1 MEQNK
6 TLHLQQIAEKA
17 LSDSV
22 VRLELWSPVSYHDYV
37 IAFDVDNPTQYPE
50 TESLD
55 QPSNKTKRVIEE
67 HLQYAS
73 GFFVEKHIIVTSF
86 HAVPGI
92 ASIHSEFVEK
102 EKKYR
107 IDSVEAYDVE
117 NDLILLKVDGEG
129 VPLRLGD
136 SSKIDPEDDICA
148 VGYPDGDAAI
158 IHGAIDG
165 IRIRDGRIR
174 MRIET
179 TKGSSGC
186 PILDAQG
193 NTIGVD
199 ASGDEVYSYAIP
211 SKTLTELINKVRESI
226 PLKEW
231 QKLPCIRAL
240 TETEEG
246 DRLQDKEDYRK
257 AIAHYD
263 TAINLKPDMVKA
275 YNRRADA
282 KMELCA
288 FGTAIKDILTS
299 KRLQPVQLRF
309 DNITKYIS
317 WKMGWCKTIGIH
329 IFIKLLRFMFGN
341 CGWFRFKAH
350 VKAGFASGAE
360 KRGNNSKARRFY
372 REAIFDF
379 TVAISLKKTVAE
391 SYNSR
396 GWIKYLLGKLE
407 TDENNKSEAQ
417 KLYKAATIDA
427 DTALQLQTKISKKM
441 ARYFHTRGAARA
453 GIGDHQ
459 EAIEDFNECIRLKP
473 KKALFY
479 HDRGV
484 SNEALGQHEAAEAD
498 FAKAKELDTDSKGIF
513 KRNKNKSK

>member
-22 VRLELWSPVSYHDYV
+22 VRLELWSPVSYQDYV
-37 IAFDVDNPTQYPE
+37 IAFDVDNPTQYSE
-50 TESLD
+50 TESID
-55 QPSNKTKRVIEE
+55 EPSYKTHSIFQE

-92 ASIHSEFVEK
+92 ASIHSVFVEK
-102 EKKYR
+102 EKECR

-136 SSKIDPEDDICA
+136 SSQIEPEDDICA

-158 IHGAIDG
+158 IHGTIDG

-186 PILDAQG
+186 PILNAQG
-193 NTIGVD
+193 NAIGVD

-246 DRLQDKEDYRK
+246 DRLQYKEDYRK

-288 FGTAIKDILTS
+288 FGSAIKDIFTS
-299 KRLQPVQLRF
+299 KRLQPVQFRF

-317 WKMGWCKTIGIH
+317 WKMGWCKTLSIH
-329 IFIKLLRFMFGN
+329 IFIRLLRFMFGN

-350 VKAGFASGAE
+350 VKAGFASGAV
-360 KRGNNSKARRFY
+360 KRGNNSKARSLY

-391 SYNSR
+391 RYNSR
-396 GWIKYLLGKLE
+396 GWTKFLLGELE

-417 KLYKAATIDA
+417 KLYKEATIDA

-479 HDRGV
+479 YDRGV
-484 SNEALGQHEAAEAD
+484 SNEALGQHEVAEVD
-498 FAKAKELDTDSKGIF
+498 FAKAKELDPDIED
-513 KRNKNKSK
+513 